1 MWFWLMIIT
10 MVMSQITTAWRM
22 LPPTMN
28 KVRVPIE
35 EVRLR
40 GSLGIAVKNGW
51 IYDMVGRF
59 WLRGNARFRH
69 MHGTIIG
76 IFHYGEYEPLSVE
89 GRVVVDIGAFVGDSA
104 MHFALRSARRV
115 IAIEP
120 HPGAYAE
127 MLDNIR
133 LNNMGA

>member
-1 MWFWLMIIT
+1 
-10 MVMSQITTAWRM
+10 
-22 LPPTMN
+22 
-28 KVRVPIE
+28 
-35 EVRLR
+35 
-40 GSLGIAVKNGW
+40 
-51 IYDMVGRF
+51 
-59 WLRGNARFRH
+59 

-115 IAIEP
+115 VAIEP